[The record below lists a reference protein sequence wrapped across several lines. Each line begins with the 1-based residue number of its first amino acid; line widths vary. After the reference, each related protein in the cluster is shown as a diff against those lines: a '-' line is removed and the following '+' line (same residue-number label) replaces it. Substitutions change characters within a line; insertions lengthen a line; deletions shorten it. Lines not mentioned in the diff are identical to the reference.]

1 MRIARTTIVRIS
13 SPLLG
18 AILLAGSAAFSGGCG
33 GEPETPPVGSEKFE
47 AEKKSYQEAR
57 RKEYNR
63 KSFEP
68 PPAKGAGAKK

>member
-1 MRIARTTIVRIS
+1 MRIASKAMVRIS
-13 SPLLG
+13 SSLLG
-18 AILLAGSAAFSGGCG
+18 AALVFGSAALSGGCG

-63 KSFEP
+63 KTFEP
-68 PPAKGAGAKK
+68 PAGKAKR